1 MQKLKYIL
9 TITSTSFT
17 LVVLLNCL
25 LVSKD
30 YHQNILSALLIFE
43 IFITCLLIGIA
54 TVYIESIQFVSE
66 HIMIS
71 SYATMML
78 IAFSMELIF
87 QRHFRYIDFIIEFI
101 FLTIIFIG
109 VWLVLQC
116 VHGYEANQ
124 INQQIKKRRKRKLK

>member
-9 TITSTSFT
+9 TITSTSFM

-25 LVSKD
+25 LIGKD
-30 YHQNILSALLIFE
+30 YDHNGLSALLIFE

-54 TVYIESIQFVSE
+54 TVYIETIQFISE

-87 QRHFRYIDFIIEFI
+87 RKHFYYIDFIFEGL
-101 FLTIIFIG
+101 FLTIVFIG
-109 VWLVLQC
+109 VWLVLGC

-124 INQQIKKRRKRKLK
+124 INQQIKKRRKGKLK